1 MLRFN
6 TTAVVTTSFL
16 VLVAFSASSRVL
28 TAQEPGGRE
37 PAAKPQVSRELWT
50 LLGQWADGSKDV
62 KKLHGK
68 HQRRS
73 YDYTFGIEKLATGEF
88 WYEAPDKG
96 RIDVVGVK
104 ITNKMLQ
111 KRKTQTRIER
121 TKEGKPFQL
130 QSDDPERWIC
140 DGTKVFDIDDPK
152 KEARVVNLPPE
163 NRGQGIMNS
172 PLPFLFGLPPQDAI
186 KRFAMTIKND
196 FRPTHNLVW
205 IEATPLTRGDAQNW
219 SKADVMLNT
228 ETWLPKDVKL
238 VNPAGTKATHYA
250 FQDMA
255 VNKNGIIEKLLGENP
270 WDPNLPRDYKIH
282 VIQPGQDQPAPSAK
296 EKEPGVAIVPNV
308 IGMPHDAATKLLLS
322 VGIPADSI
330 SKIDGGPAPK
340 QADTYHVRD
349 QVPKA
354 GTPMNKVKNFRMVI
368 FNKPQAAAAARLN
381 KPVAGPP
388 ANRAPVQ
395 QVGNR
400 RAAQ

>member
-6 TTAVVTTSFL
+6 TTTVVTTSFL
-16 VLVAFSASSRVL
+16 VLVAFSASGRVL
-28 TAQEPGGRE
+28 TAQEPDGRQ
-37 PAAKPQVSRELWT
+37 PAAKPQVSRELWV
-50 LLGQWADGSKDV
+50 LLGQWADGSKGV

-96 RIDVVGVK
+96 RIDVVGVN
-104 ITNKMLQ
+104 ITDAMLAQ
-111 KRKTQTRIER
+111 RKAQTNVER
-121 TKEGKPFQL
+121 TKDGKPFQL
-130 QSDDPERWIC
+130 KSDDPESWIC
-140 DGTKVFDIDDPK
+140 DGARVFDIDAPK

-172 PLPFLFGLPPQDAI
+172 PLPFLFGLPPQDAV
-186 KRFAMTIKND
+186 KRFAMTIKQD
-196 FRPTHNLVW
+196 FRPTHDLVW

-250 FQDMA
+250 FQDME
-255 VNKNGIIEKLLGENP
+255 VNKNGLIEKLLGKNP
-270 WDPNLPRDYKIH
+270 WDPKLPRDYKIH

-296 EKEPGVAIVPNV
+296 EKEPGLATVPNV
-308 IGMPHDAATKLLLS
+308 IGMPHDVATKLLLS
-322 VGIPADSI
+322 VGIPAESI

-340 QADTYHVRD
+340 QTDTYHVRAQD
-349 QVPKA
+349 PKG
-354 GTPMNKVKNFRMVI
+354 GTPLNGVKAFKMVI
-368 FNKPQAAAAARLN
+368 YNKPQAAAAVRMN
-381 KPVAGPP
+381 KPVAGAP

-400 RAAQ
+400 QVVN